1 MSVSAIICHPDARET
16 RTHVAEMAD
25 PWGIKEA
32 DFEVR
37 KEEQELLRI
46 EELKRCL
53 ASHEDRGADLE
64 RRLAVHDELRT
75 HARGGAAAPRVGE
88 EQRRAAQETEEE
100 RRQLLQ
106 RLEELQLAAVERG
119 VSALPKDYSWP
130 ERLFNSSLSDIPEH
144 SPDAGDA
151 GNAGDAGDAG
161 RAARTVAALRVKD
174 LQKEL
179 ALLAAEVSREADA
192 TITFDQL
199 QSKEAQVFEAQA
211 QRAALATLWCHFS
224 EKAREKFQ
232 PGAFTVQAVEAEKDT
247 SREQAEQL
255 DSAASELRATLAQ
268 QLENVETLEGAVQ
281 EEEHLELQ
289 QLHELRA
296 LKAESAT
303 EQKVRLRRALV
314 VLKKEHE
321 VLEGEKARVY
331 HDEIA
336 TLRLELEQIEE
347 CYRGLECHRE
357 EELRS
362 ERLAEHFQLG
372 QRLLSTAASRASEED
387 VELPSSSCVQ
397 KGDAAEQRTRYC
409 DLEGL
414 PDLCTSCPNVQRAV
428 GQYLTTL
435 LQSGVA
441 GFRIDAAKHQD
452 AGELKALLQ
461 QTGSL
466 PWVFQ
471 EVIEGGG
478 EAVTAQMYQGI
489 GKVTEFNYARQLAPN
504 FLQEG
509 KLKYLGSF
517 GESWG
522 LISSDTAV
530 VFMDNHDT
538 QRGEAQLTYKNGG
551 LYSLANVFMLAHPYG
566 YPKVMSSYVFDAHDQ
581 GPPSQPVHSAT
592 GVACGGQPW
601 VCEHRYPE
609 IANMVAWRR
618 SAGANKTLESFTA
631 SDDGNGAF
639 FCRSSSACVALN
651 RGSGTWTTTVKTSMP
666 AGQYKNVIQ
675 SSGSNVEVKADGT
688 ANLVVPSLGA
698 VAFHV
703 NAAVEQRPTIAI
715 I

>member
-1 MSVSAIICHPDARET
+1 MRGP
-16 RTHVAEMAD
+16 
-25 PWGIKEA
+25 G
-32 DFEVR
+32 
-37 KEEQELLRI
+37 
-46 EELKRCL
+46 L
-53 ASHEDRGADLE
+53 ASPGVDVVDVSHSI
-64 RRLAVHDELRT
+64 AVF
-75 HARGGAAAPRVGE
+75 GCSIW
-88 EQRRAAQETEEE
+88 
-100 RRQLLQ
+100 
-106 RLEELQLAAVERG
+106 AVR
-119 VSALPKDYSWP
+119 PY
-130 ERLFNSSLSDIPEH
+130 
-144 SPDAGDA
+144 GDTLC
-151 GNAGDAGDAG
+151 G
-161 RAARTVAALRVKD
+161 TPQD

-232 PGAFTVQAVEAEKDT
+232 PGAFTVQAVEDT

-347 CYRGLECHRE
+347 CYRGL
-357 EELRS
+357 
-362 ERLAEHFQLG
+362 
-372 QRLLSTAASRASEED
+372 
-387 VELPSSSCVQ
+387 VQ
-397 KGDAAEQRTRYC
+397 KLQENGAVNNYADKFNVQYC

-414 PDLCTSCPNVQRAV
+414 PDLCTSCPN
-428 GQYLTTL
+428 
-435 LQSGVA
+435 
-441 GFRIDAAKHQD
+441 HQD

-631 SDDGNGAF
+631 SDDGTLGGRIGQRSEDANTGITWLRHLDDDREDQHASRAVQECDPIQRLQRGGEGGWYSKPGGAISR
-639 FCRSSSACVALN
+639 CGGLPRE
-651 RGSGTWTTTVKTSMP
+651 RGR
-666 AGQYKNVIQ
+666 
-675 SSGSNVEVKADGT
+675 GT
-688 ANLVVPSLGA
+688 ATDHCHHLRLGRALHALVARAELYGGGAAGEDRSLEA
-698 VAFHV
+698 LPKAMPR
-703 NAAVEQRPTIAI
+703 AATLDARAGDASWAALQHRQGRPQAKG
-715 I
+715 

>member
-1 MSVSAIICHPDARET
+1 MQR
-16 RTHVAEMAD
+16 
-25 PWGIKEA
+25 
-32 DFEVR
+32 
-37 KEEQELLRI
+37 LL
-46 EELKRCL
+46 L
-53 ASHEDRGADLE
+53 ASG
-64 RRLAVHDELRT
+64 
-75 HARGGAAAPRVGE
+75 
-88 EQRRAAQETEEE
+88 
-100 RRQLLQ
+100 
-106 RLEELQLAAVERG
+106 
-119 VSALPKDYSWP
+119 
-130 ERLFNSSLSDIPEH
+130 
-144 SPDAGDA
+144 
-151 GNAGDAGDAG
+151 
-161 RAARTVAALRVKD
+161 
-174 LQKEL
+174 
-179 ALLAAEVSREADA
+179 
-192 TITFDQL
+192 
-199 QSKEAQVFEAQA
+199 
-211 QRAALATLWCHFS
+211 LATLAGADPASDAFVHLFEWSWSDIAQECEDWLGPKGF
-224 EKAREKFQ
+224 KAVQVSPPTEHIQGQQWWTRYQ
-232 PGAFTVQAVEAEKDT
+232 PVSYNLT
-247 SREQAEQL
+247 SRSGNEQGFREMVQRCKKAGV
-255 DSAASELRATLAQ
+255 DVIADAVVNHVAAGSGTGIAGSPYGNRKTVLYNPEDFHHNSGDLSDNCAVNNYADKF
-268 QLENVETLEGAVQ
+268 NVQ
-281 EEEHLELQ
+281 
-289 QLHELRA
+289 
-296 LKAESAT
+296 
-303 EQKVRLRRALV
+303 
-314 VLKKEHE
+314 
-321 VLEGEKARVY
+321 
-331 HDEIA
+331 
-336 TLRLELEQIEE
+336 
-347 CYRGLECHRE
+347 
-357 EELRS
+357 
-362 ERLAEHFQLG
+362 
-372 QRLLSTAASRASEED
+372 
-387 VELPSSSCVQ
+387 
-397 KGDAAEQRTRYC
+397 YC